1 VTGRPERD
9 IDGVRRSHA
18 RLLATAAGLDDTIA
32 ARPSL
37 LPGWDVAML
46 VTHLARN
53 ADGLAHVASGAAIG
67 ERRRRYA
74 SPEARDA
81 GIEDGRGRPARTVVS
96 DLQAAIERLEST
108 WAALAPGAWS
118 AAGLSAT
125 GEPEPLAEAPRNRWR
140 EVEVHHADLGLAF
153 TADDWDEVFVDL
165 ELDRWMSA
173 LEPRLPRGAG
183 ALVVA
188 TDTGRSWAAGAAPV
202 TMRVEAPSRRL
213 LAWLIGREAGDLPE
227 IGPWDW

>member
-1 VTGRPERD
+1 MTARPERD
-9 IDGVRRSHA
+9 LDGVGRSHV
-18 RLLATAAGLDDTIA
+18 RLLATAAGIDDATA
-32 ARPSL
+32 AQPSL

-53 ADGLAHVASGAAIG
+53 ADGLADVAAGAAVG

-81 GIEDGRGRPARTVVS
+81 GIGAGRGRPARAVVD
-96 DLQAAIERLEST
+96 DLGAAIERLEST
-108 WAALAPGAWS
+108 WAALPPEAWS

-125 GEPEPLAEAPRNRWR
+125 DEPEPLVDAPRNRWR

-153 TADDWDEVFVDL
+153 TADDWDDVFVDVEL
-165 ELDRWMSA
+165 ERWMSG
-173 LEPRLPRGAG
+173 LGERLPSEAG

-188 TDTGRSWAAGAAPV
+188 SDTGRSWAAGATTV

-213 LAWLIGREAGDLPE
+213 LAWLIGRETKDLPE
-227 IGPWDW
+227 IRPWDW